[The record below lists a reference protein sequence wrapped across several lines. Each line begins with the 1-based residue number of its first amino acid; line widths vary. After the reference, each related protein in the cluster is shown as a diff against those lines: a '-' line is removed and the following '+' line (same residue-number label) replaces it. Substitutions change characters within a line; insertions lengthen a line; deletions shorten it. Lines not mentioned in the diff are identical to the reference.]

1 METQVAPNI
10 DLQAR
15 TERVCFALMQSEI
28 DLAFSLL
35 RLAEAEIRG
44 GDDAHVRELVG
55 RASTMYKVAL
65 SYLDVLPVCVGKR
78 ESLLGVRELF
88 EAIRAVERLRRAQ
101 ADKTSVIP
109 S

>member
-1 METQVAPNI
+1 METQVAPKI

-65 SYLDVLPVCVGKR
+65 SYLDVLPVCGQARV
-78 ESLLGVRELF
+78 S
-88 EAIRAVERLRRAQ
+88 LRRER
-101 ADKTSVIP
+101 TL
-109 S
+109 